1 MKLHKLKTV
10 QPHFSNVKYY
20 NGKVENF
27 FKKFEIRKNDR
38 DFSVGDILL
47 LLEYNSCQQ
56 EYTGDGY
63 FTEINYI
70 LSDSQYLQPGF
81 IVLGLAPMVI
91 DPKDNEDILNK
102 NIDYNEF
109 LWLNEQQSLD
119 KLLGI
124 MEWKNTGCFQKW
136 EELTR
141 KPMIQKF
148 INREKSFNIGKEE
161 K

>member
-10 QPHFSNVKYY
+10 QPHFSNVKYH
-20 NGKVENF
+20 NGKVENY

-38 DFSVGDILL
+38 NYQVGDLLL
-47 LLEYNSCQQ
+47 LLEYDSIKQ

-102 NIDYNEF
+102 NIDYKSF
-109 LWLNEQQSLD
+109 LGLNEGEAL
-119 KLLGI
+119 KLLLEI
-124 MEWKNTGCFQKW
+124 MEWKNVGCYEKW
-136 EELTR
+136 NKWKHEGR
-141 KPMIQKF
+141 IK
-148 INREKSFNIGKEE
+148 
-161 K
+161 

>member
-10 QPHFSNVKYY
+10 QPHFSNVKYH

-27 FKKFEIRKNDR
+27 YKKFEIRKNDR
-38 DFSVGDILL
+38 DFSVGDLLL
-47 LLEYNSCQQ
+47 LLEYDSLIQN
-56 EYTGDGY
+56 YTGDWY

-81 IVLGLAPMVI
+81 IVLGLTPIVT

-109 LWLNEQQSLD
+109 SWLNEKQSLN
-119 KLLGI
+119 KLLEI
-124 MEWKNTGCFQKW
+124 MEWI
-136 EELTR
+136 E
-141 KPMIQKF
+141 
-148 INREKSFNIGKEE
+148 GK
-161 K
+161 

>member
-10 QPHFSNVKYY
+10 QPHFSNVKYHD
-20 NGKVENF
+20 GKVENY

-47 LLEYNSCQQ
+47 LQEYNSCQQ

-70 LSDSQYLQPGF
+70 LNDSQYLQPGF
-81 IVLGLAPMVI
+81 IVLGLASMVI

-102 NIDYNEF
+102 NIDYNQF

-119 KLLGI
+119 KLLEI
-124 MEWKNTGCFQKW
+124 MEWKNVGCFQKW
-136 EELTR
+136 DKWKQE
-141 KPMIQKF
+141 
-148 INREKSFNIGKEE
+148 GKI